1 MCPHRGKLATYLLN
15 RYEPD
20 EESTTYKQVVGRIY
34 QIVDILAP
42 IEMSCVSWLIIHKFF
57 ESKPSLDAIEDK
69 DVHALTVMPQKVQ
82 VVATVRPPK
91 PKSYTW
97 IARFLRQFRDM
108 EERCLDSFV
117 KLRLTCRD
125 VVANMS
131 EESLL
136 ANKIEFASFLAAKL
150 ADPSATTLPDLPG
163 VNKLVTT
170 KMSRS
175 LVGRVIDINLGDLL
189 DEPCSTCSSKLPPG
203 TATIYFKAPLNM
215 TLYAWPVDKLVVQEE
230 SLCDELDYV
239 HATN

>member
-15 RYEPD
+15 QYEPD
-20 EESTTYKQVVGRIY
+20 EESLEYKQVVGRIY
-34 QIVDILAP
+34 QIGDILAP
-42 IEMSCVSWLIIHKFF
+42 LEMSCVSWLIIHKFF
-57 ESKPSLDAIEDK
+57 YSKPDLNTIEDK
-69 DVHALTVMPQKVQ
+69 DVHAQTVMPQKVQ

-91 PKSYTW
+91 AKSYTW

-150 ADPSATTLPDLPG
+150 ADPSATSLPALG
-163 VNKLVTT
+163 KLVTT
-170 KMSRS
+170 NMSRS
-175 LVGRVIDINLGDLL
+175 EVGRVIDINLGDLL
-189 DEPCSTCSSKLPPG
+189 DEPRSTCSSKLPLG
-203 TATIYFKAPLNM
+203 TATIYFKKLNM
-215 TLYAWPVDKLVVQEE
+215 TLYAWPIDDLVIQEAR
-230 SLCDELDYV
+230 LCDELGYV

>member
-125 VVANMS
+125 VVVNMS

-150 ADPSATTLPDLPG
+150 ADPSATTLPALG
-163 VNKLVTT
+163 KLVTT
-170 KMSRS
+170 NMSRS
-175 LVGRVIDINLGDLL
+175 AVGRVIDINLGDLL
-189 DEPCSTCSSKLPPG
+189 DEPGSTCSSKLPLG
-203 TATIYFKAPLNM
+203 TATIYFKKLKM
-215 TLYAWPVDKLVVQEE
+215 TLYAWSVDNLVVQEE